1 MPVNLIK
8 SLRPAQSLS
17 PGLFKVYGLFIVDN
31 GLVTVAD
38 HFSINGAVY
47 RKFNI
52 LGQKMEGPA
61 SLFTDDFSG
70 YQKPGAGNGT
80 VGSQKH
86 TGKVK
91 EAGFAQKPQSISG
104 RDPVGSEVFGIAVA
118 GQSRIVAAVKCI
130 VHFPYEIGIY
140 IIIGIKYKVA
150 VINILSGSGQTFK
163 QIIQSVAL
171 SDQLAVK
178 AAVYLG
184 ACL

>member
-1 MPVNLIK
+1 M
-8 SLRPAQSLS
+8 
-17 PGLFKVYGLFIVDN
+17 
-31 GLVTVAD
+31 
-38 HFSINGAVY
+38 
-47 RKFNI
+47 
-52 LGQKMEGPA
+52 
-61 SLFTDDFSG
+61 
-70 YQKPGAGNGT
+70 
-80 VGSQKH
+80 
-86 TGKVK
+86 
-91 EAGFAQKPQSISG
+91 
-104 RDPVGSEVFGIAVA
+104 
-118 GQSRIVAAVKCI
+118 AAVKCI